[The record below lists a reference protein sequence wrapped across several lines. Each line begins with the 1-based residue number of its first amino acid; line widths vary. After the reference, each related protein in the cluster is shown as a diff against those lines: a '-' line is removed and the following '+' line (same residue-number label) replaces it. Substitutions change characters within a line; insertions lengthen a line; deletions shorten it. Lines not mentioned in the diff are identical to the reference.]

1 MNHCISVRSQHTSI
15 RRAVRSFVRIYGIE
29 HGKQPMM
36 VVSPK
41 CFASLQ
47 PIQQQQKHE

>member
-1 MNHCISVRSQHTSI
+1 MNHCISVTSI

-29 HGKQPMM
+29 HGKQPIQ

-41 CFASLQ
+41 CFATLQ
-47 PIQQQQKHE
+47 PIQQQQKHAKQPN